1 MSPTRIPPTTGAISR
16 RGRTWP
22 SSSRARAT
30 STGRRN
36 CSRRTRNGTQA
47 GRRRDQP
54 SSWSNRCAAKRC
66 WPPPGARRNLT
77 RGDLPSPR
85 RAWPWSRREESPR
98 GEEPRAAGAERR
110 GGIRGAAEA
119 ASGRAACRCARRAQI
134 PRRRGATVMDRDFQ
148 TQHKLLLLETLY
160 DAGLS
165 LGSLP
170 DEEALV
176 EDVLGRAVGVLDAS
190 RGYLATFGEG
200 GARRAEARV
209 GFPRRPSESAVA
221 EDEFL
226 QELLRAESALRR
238 ESFRLLRSPVS
249 AA

>member
-1 MSPTRIPPTTGAISR
+1 MEPDLGPYAPGGADGSAASAREGARIGEVMD
-16 RGRTWP
+16 
-22 SSSRARAT
+22 RAT
-30 STGRRN
+30 S
-36 CSRRTRNGTQA
+36 
-47 GRRRDQP
+47 P
-54 SSWSNRCAAKRC
+54 F
-66 WPPPGARRNLT
+66 
-77 RGDLPSPR
+77 
-85 RAWPWSRREESPR
+85 E
-98 GEEPRAAGAERR
+98 
-110 GGIRGAAEA
+110 
-119 ASGRAACRCARRAQI
+119 
-134 PRRRGATVMDRDFQ
+134 

-209 GFPRRPSESAVA
+209 GFPRRPSESLVA

-226 QELLRAESALRR
+226 RDLLAAETALAR
-238 ESFRLLRSPVS
+238 EKFRFLRTAVS
-249 AA
+249 AAIGVPIRGGGRTVGVLVLADK